1 MLPLSLVFLILAA
14 VTAIVS
20 RILSRIAPERKLVFT
35 SDNSILVCVVSY
47 KDTRW
52 IHQCVDLLKSAH
64 APSLVKIGVVE
75 YVRNIGSSREKS
87 LPPFLKENVKI
98 HTLSSVMADTTQEAR
113 KVCMD
118 NLFSG
123 ERFVLFTRAV
133 QMRRGWDSFF
143 LSKCRKHVV
152 CSSLP
157 PETEAPTFPSVK
169 RVRDGVLEVQQR
181 KVQGGGAEKSCVPS
195 ILWQSEFS
203 FSSSDAAGH
212 IVGKRSD
219 ADVTASLSS
228 SKFSIRVPCL
238 PFGKRG
244 VIPHGVRKPTNRIS
258 DESAPYFTSIGV
270 SLSSVGPEAYLG
282 LTKTSSPSE
291 HVMKYGSVAGAR
303 ISLQNESVMSR

>member
-14 VTAIVS
+14 LTAIVS
-20 RILSRIAPERKLVFT
+20 RILSRFAPERKLIFT

-87 LPPFLKENVKI
+87 LPALLKENVKI

-143 LSKCRKHVV
+143 LSKCRTHVV

-157 PETEAPTFPSVK
+157 SETEDPTFPSAK
-169 RVRDGVLEVQQR
+169 RVQDGVLEVQQR
-181 KVQGGGAEKSCVPS
+181 KIQGGAGKSCVPS

-203 FSSSDAAGH
+203 FSSSEAADH

-244 VIPHGVRKPTNRIS
+244 FIPHGVRKPTNRIS
-258 DESAPYFTSIGV
+258 EESLPYFTSIGV
-270 SLSSVGPEAYLG
+270 SLSNVGPEAYLG
-282 LTKTSSPSE
+282 LTKTSSPAE
-291 HVMKYGSVAGAR
+291 QVQKYGSVAGAR